1 MPSARC
7 INFQLP
13 ASSFCSGEIQ
23 DGPEVTQLHHG
34 RGYCDPDRWDT
45 KGTALECP
53 VIGFLQ
59 PREKESRG
67 GSKRSAGMKVWN
79 CGMCLWKQDC
89 SSRRDSGEWK
99 SNARAEMEA
108 EH

>member
-1 MPSARC
+1 MVQKSPSC
-7 INFQLP
+7 TM
-13 ASSFCSGEIQ
+13 
-23 DGPEVTQLHHG
+23 DVVTATLTG
-34 RGYCDPDRWDT
+34 GDT
-45 KGTALECP
+45 KDTALECP

-67 GSKRSAGMKVWN
+67 GSMRSAGMKAWN

-89 SSRRDSGEWK
+89 WSRRDSGEWR

>member
-1 MPSARC
+1 MVQKSPSC
-7 INFQLP
+7 TM
-13 ASSFCSGEIQ
+13 
-23 DGPEVTQLHHG
+23 DVVTETLTG
-34 RGYCDPDRWDT
+34 GDT
-45 KGTALECP
+45 KDTALECP

-89 SSRRDSGEWK
+89 SSRRDSGEWR